1 MKVIKVYLLWLVADW
16 PFCVCGFVLSW
27 WGSFLFYG
35 NSSVFAIYFDC
46 CLNETAFGFG
56 MKAEDIFY
64 LYASL
69 LVDQSAVIVSIPCT
83 EMLKGKNGAFLA
95 CREKKVSVLW

>member
-1 MKVIKVYLLWLVADW
+1 M
-16 PFCVCGFVLSW
+16 CVCKWVCFGGVGGGGNFCFMVTVL
-27 WGSFLFYG
+27 FLQF
-35 NSSVFAIYFDC
+35 ILIDC
-46 CLNETAFGFG
+46 CLNETASGFG

-83 EMLKGKNGAFLA
+83 EILKGKNGAFLA